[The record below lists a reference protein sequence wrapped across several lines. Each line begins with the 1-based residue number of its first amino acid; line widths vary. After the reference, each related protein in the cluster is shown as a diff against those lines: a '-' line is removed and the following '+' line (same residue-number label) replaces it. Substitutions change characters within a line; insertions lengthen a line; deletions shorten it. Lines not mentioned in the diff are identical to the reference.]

1 MDDGTRSP
9 GIQVR
14 AVSPGGH
21 YDPGRRHPALIPAGD
36 TNDGTDAFVRHLRRA
51 AQCSHPETE
60 GERGGGLCQTAS
72 VLSFAMIIGS
82 RRAGP
87 Q

>member
-1 MDDGTRSP
+1 MGSHTETPVSA
-9 GIQVR
+9 GVR
-14 AVSPGGH
+14 
-21 YDPGRRHPALIPAGD
+21 
-36 TNDGTDAFVRHLRRA
+36 
-51 AQCSHPETE
+51 
-60 GERGGGLCQTAS
+60 LCQTAS

>member
-1 MDDGTRSP
+1 MN
-9 GIQVR
+9 
-14 AVSPGGH
+14 
-21 YDPGRRHPALIPAGD
+21 PAHDHAPPP
-36 TNDGTDAFVRHLRRA
+36 R
-51 AQCSHPETE
+51 CSHPETE
-60 GERGGGLCQTAS
+60 GEHEDGLCQTAP

>member
-1 MDDGTRSP
+1 M
-9 GIQVR
+9 
-14 AVSPGGH
+14 
-21 YDPGRRHPALIPAGD
+21 RRPHRETGQRGVYGLWQ
-36 TNDGTDAFVRHLRRA
+36 A
-51 AQCSHPETE
+51 AT
-60 GERGGGLCQTAS
+60 

>member
-1 MDDGTRSP
+1 MGALGSRSAQLVPDDTD
-9 GIQVR
+9 
-14 AVSPGGH
+14 GH
-21 YDPGRRHPALIPAGD
+21 YDGIVHRR
-36 TNDGTDAFVRHLRRA
+36 RRST
-51 AQCSHPETE
+51 QCSHPETD
-60 GERGGGLCQTAS
+60 GEPWGGVCQTAP